1 MMAYNESHMMAYN
14 ESQIF
19 KTILISTLLVDSNS
33 KYSLELYCSWVLF
46 IKNLIGVK
54 FLIRIFTW
62 PTIVKSFWIAN

>member
-1 MMAYNESHMMAYN
+1 MAYNESHMMAYN

-19 KTILISTLLVDSNS
+19 KTIPISTLLVNSNS

-62 PTIVKSFWIAN
+62 PTIVKSF